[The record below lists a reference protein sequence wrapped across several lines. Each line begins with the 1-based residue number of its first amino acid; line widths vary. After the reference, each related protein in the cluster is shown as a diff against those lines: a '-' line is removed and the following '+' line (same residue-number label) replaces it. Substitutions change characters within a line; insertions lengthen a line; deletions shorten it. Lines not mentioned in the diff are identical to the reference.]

1 MRLNRTITTATQN
14 LALIRSRVRLLA
26 SQLGSPPLVTGLM
39 TEELLNWQI
48 SQGLVQ
54 VAKEGGSFVLER
66 WHKPSQ
72 VKNKLLMFQERMM
85 VVAK

>member
-1 MRLNRTITTATQN
+1 MRLSRTITTATQN

-26 SQLGSPPLVTGLM
+26 SQLGSPPLVTRLM

-48 SQGLVQ
+48 NQALVQ
-54 VAKEGGSFVLER
+54 LAKESGSFVLER
-66 WHKPSQ
+66 WHKPSR
-72 VKNKLLMFQERMM
+72 VKNKLLMFQERMV